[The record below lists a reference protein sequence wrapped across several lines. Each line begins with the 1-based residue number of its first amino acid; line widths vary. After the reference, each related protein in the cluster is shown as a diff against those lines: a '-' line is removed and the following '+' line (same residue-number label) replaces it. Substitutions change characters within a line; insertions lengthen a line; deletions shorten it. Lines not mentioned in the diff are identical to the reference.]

1 MKFLIIVLLVTNL
14 LKAYKLLVDVG
25 REGEEGDGEAGQD
38 YSVGAGDTMKLTCLV
53 FLF

>member
-1 MKFLIIVLLVTNL
+1 MKILIIVLLVTQT

-25 REGEEGDGEAGQD
+25 RGGDEGDGDAGLD

-53 FLF
+53 FSF